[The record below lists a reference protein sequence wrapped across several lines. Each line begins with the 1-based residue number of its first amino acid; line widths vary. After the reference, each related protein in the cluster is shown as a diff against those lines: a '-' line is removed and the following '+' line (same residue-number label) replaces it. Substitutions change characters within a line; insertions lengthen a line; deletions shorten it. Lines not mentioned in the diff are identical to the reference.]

1 MITFNS
7 SAIQSISDVSNE
19 NEVTIVFNNGKP
31 YTYEVA
37 DVNAWNND
45 LNEVLSE
52 DESVGRFVNR
62 AIKVGILKQIPVS
75 V

>member
-1 MITFNS
+1 MITVNS

-19 NEVTIVFNNGKP
+19 NEVTITFQNGKN
-31 YTYEVA
+31 YVYGVD
-37 DVNAWNND
+37 DVIAWKND
-45 LNEVLSE
+45 LNNVLSE